1 MKLFRR
7 FGFALLLAF
16 ALVAGQQA
24 AALHELGHATGQYAP
39 KHGTKGNTGCDTH
52 YLYSQLGSAA
62 NAAKSVAPVVA
73 CTPPQS
79 PLYAWHA
86 ASPVARFAFN
96 PRAPPT
102 LL

>member
-1 MKLFRR
+1 MKALRSL
-7 FGFALLLAF
+7 GFAFLLAF

-24 AALHELGHATGQYAP
+24 AALHELGHATGELAP

-52 YLYSQLGSAA
+52 YLYSQLGSAVD
-62 NAAKSVAPVVA
+62 AAKAVAPLIVCA
-73 CTPPQS
+73 APQS

-86 ASPVARFAFN
+86 APLVARFAFN

>member
-1 MKLFRR
+1 MKHFRHL
-7 FGFALLLAF
+7 GFALWLAF

-24 AALHELGHATGQYAP
+24 AALHELGHATGEIAP
-39 KHGTKGNTGCDTH
+39 KHGTKTGGCETH

-62 NAAKSVAPVVA
+62 DAAKAVAPLVTCA
-73 CTPPQS
+73 SPQS

-86 ASPVARFAFN
+86 APVTASFPFN
-96 PRAPPT
+96 PRAPPV

>member
-7 FGFALLLAF
+7 LALAFLLAF

-24 AALHELGHATGQYAP
+24 AALHELAHATGEIAP
-39 KHGTKGNTGCDTH
+39 KHGTKGTTGCDTH
-52 YLYSQLGSAA
+52 YLYSQLGATA
-62 NAAKSVAPVVA
+62 NAAKSVPPVVA
-73 CTPPQS
+73 CAAPQA
-79 PLYAWHA
+79 PLYAWHSA
-86 ASPVARFAFN
+86 PIVARFAFN